1 MERNVEID
9 KISDGKRYGANDLVK
24 VGCDDC
30 RGCSACCH
38 GMGDSIVLDPM
49 DVYRLEKK
57 LGKTMEEI
65 LLAGNVAL
73 RVVDGVILPHLKM
86 TEQSDRCSFLN
97 EEGRCSIHDA
107 RPGFCRMFPLGRL
120 YEDGT
125 FSYFLQVNECPKEN
139 KTKVKV
145 RRWLDT
151 PELGKYEAF
160 TTKWHYYLK
169 EKQNAARESEDD
181 AFRQQISMNILKLF
195 YLLPYDGNT
204 DFYTEAVA
212 RSENTTKSIF
222 CGNFSSCGSP
232 PVFLYRFVGKLSCSG
247 VDQEGFPG
255 LTPPPAA
262 AENDL
267 PIFQQNFASYLYKG
281 NVGKVDQQTFSAVEK
296 TITWCKAD
304 RQVGKCAAGCKI
316 SLNGVENQSVLAGFN
331 VNQVVERQPVFLGNT
346 L

>member
-86 TEQSDRCSFLN
+86 TEQSDQCSFLN

-160 TTKWHYYLK
+160 TTEWHYYLK
-169 EKQNAARESEDD
+169 KKQNAARESEDD
-181 AFRQQISMNILKLF
+181 AFRQQISMSILKLF

-204 DFYTEAVA
+204 DFYTQFAA
-212 RSENTTKSIF
+212 RME
-222 CGNFSSCGSP
+222 
-232 PVFLYRFVGKLSCSG
+232 L
-247 VDQEGFPG
+247 
-255 LTPPPAA
+255 
-262 AENDL
+262 
-267 PIFQQNFASYLYKG
+267 
-281 NVGKVDQQTFSAVEK
+281 
-296 TITWCKAD
+296 AD
-304 RQVGKCAAGCKI
+304 
-316 SLNGVENQSVLAGFN
+316 
-331 VNQVVERQPVFLGNT
+331 T
-346 L
+346 M

>member
-1 MERNVEID
+1 
-9 KISDGKRYGANDLVK
+9 
-24 VGCDDC
+24 
-30 RGCSACCH
+30 
-38 GMGDSIVLDPM
+38 
-49 DVYRLEKK
+49 
-57 LGKTMEEI
+57 MEEI

-145 RRWLDT
+145 RRWLNT

-181 AFRQQISMNILKLF
+181 AFRQQISMNILKCFICFRMTEIQIFIHSLQ
-195 YLLPYDGNT
+195 LEWSLQQTSIKQKHILTG
-204 DFYTEAVA
+204 EAVA

-222 CGNFSSCGSP
+222 CGNFSSCGSLL
-232 PVFLYRFVGKLSCSG
+232 FFYNRFVGKLSCSG

-281 NVGKVDQQTFSAVEK
+281 NVGRLISRPFPPWKKRSLGVRQTVRSA
-296 TITWCKAD
+296 
-304 RQVGKCAAGCKI
+304 
-316 SLNGVENQSVLAGFN
+316 N
-331 VNQVVERQPVFLGNT
+331 VQRVVKSP
-346 L
+346 

>member
-38 GMGDSIVLDPM
+38 GMGDSIILDPM

-65 LLAGNVAL
+65 LLAGSVAL

-86 TEQSDRCSFLN
+86 TELSDQCSFLN

-151 PELGKYEAF
+151 PEQESFL
-160 TTKWHYYLK
+160 TKRYNKGSCPESFFNLQENSTKFPVDLK
-169 EKQNAARESEDD
+169 NRRGCRTK
-181 AFRQQISMNILKLF
+181 KTF
-195 YLLPYDGNT
+195 Y
-204 DFYTEAVA
+204 
-212 RSENTTKSIF
+212 KIH
-222 CGNFSSCGSP
+222 
-232 PVFLYRFVGKLSCSG
+232 FL
-247 VDQEGFPG
+247 
-255 LTPPPAA
+255 
-262 AENDL
+262 
-267 PIFQQNFASYLYKG
+267 
-281 NVGKVDQQTFSAVEK
+281 
-296 TITWCKAD
+296 
-304 RQVGKCAAGCKI
+304 
-316 SLNGVENQSVLAGFN
+316 
-331 VNQVVERQPVFLGNT
+331 
-346 L
+346 

>member
-181 AFRQQISMNILKLF
+181 AFRQQKMICPFFSRTSPVTCTRETWAKLISRPFPPWKK
-195 YLLPYDGNT
+195 
-204 DFYTEAVA
+204 
-212 RSENTTKSIF
+212 RSLGVRQTVRSANVQRVVKS
-222 CGNFSSCGSP
+222 P
-232 PVFLYRFVGKLSCSG
+232 
-247 VDQEGFPG
+247 
-255 LTPPPAA
+255 
-262 AENDL
+262 
-267 PIFQQNFASYLYKG
+267 
-281 NVGKVDQQTFSAVEK
+281 
-296 TITWCKAD
+296 
-304 RQVGKCAAGCKI
+304 
-316 SLNGVENQSVLAGFN
+316 
-331 VNQVVERQPVFLGNT
+331 
-346 L
+346 

>member
-30 RGCSACCH
+30 RGCSACCN

-86 TEQSDRCSFLN
+86 TEQSDQCSFLN

-139 KTKVKV
+139 KTMDGMVRGGAIFYRKYFPGKNGAADNPWRIWI
-145 RRWLDT
+145 RRWLHDFKLYH
-151 PELGKYEAF
+151 PGK
-160 TTKWHYYLK
+160 
-169 EKQNAARESEDD
+169 
-181 AFRQQISMNILKLF
+181 
-195 YLLPYDGNT
+195 
-204 DFYTEAVA
+204 
-212 RSENTTKSIF
+212 
-222 CGNFSSCGSP
+222 
-232 PVFLYRFVGKLSCSG
+232 
-247 VDQEGFPG
+247 
-255 LTPPPAA
+255 
-262 AENDL
+262 
-267 PIFQQNFASYLYKG
+267 
-281 NVGKVDQQTFSAVEK
+281 
-296 TITWCKAD
+296 
-304 RQVGKCAAGCKI
+304 
-316 SLNGVENQSVLAGFN
+316 
-331 VNQVVERQPVFLGNT
+331 
-346 L
+346 

>member
-125 FSYFLQVNECPKEN
+125 FSCNMVLDKDYSNEDDQAEPMNISVYLEGQMVDNNNIECTLQYVGRDEI
-139 KTKVKV
+139 
-145 RRWLDT
+145 
-151 PELGKYEAF
+151 YS
-160 TTKWHYYLK
+160 YYLRR
-169 EKQNAARESEDD
+169 A
-181 AFRQQISMNILKLF
+181 
-195 YLLPYDGNT
+195 
-204 DFYTEAVA
+204 TE
-212 RSENTTKSIF
+212 
-222 CGNFSSCGSP
+222 
-232 PVFLYRFVGKLSCSG
+232 
-247 VDQEGFPG
+247 
-255 LTPPPAA
+255 
-262 AENDL
+262 
-267 PIFQQNFASYLYKG
+267 
-281 NVGKVDQQTFSAVEK
+281 
-296 TITWCKAD
+296 
-304 RQVGKCAAGCKI
+304 
-316 SLNGVENQSVLAGFN
+316 
-331 VNQVVERQPVFLGNT
+331 
-346 L
+346 

>member
-1 MERNVEID
+1 
-9 KISDGKRYGANDLVK
+9 
-24 VGCDDC
+24 
-30 RGCSACCH
+30 
-38 GMGDSIVLDPM
+38 MGDSIVLDPM

-151 PELGKYEAF
+151 PELGEIRSLYDKMALLSEGKTECGAR
-160 TTKWHYYLK
+160 KRGRCIP
-169 EKQNAARESEDD
+169 AADQHEHS
-181 AFRQQISMNILKLF
+181 
-195 YLLPYDGNT
+195 
-204 DFYTEAVA
+204 EAV
-212 RSENTTKSIF
+212 
-222 CGNFSSCGSP
+222 
-232 PVFLYRFVGKLSCSG
+232 LS
-247 VDQEGFPG
+247 
-255 LTPPPAA
+255 
-262 AENDL
+262 
-267 PIFQQNFASYLYKG
+267 AS
-281 NVGKVDQQTFSAVEK
+281 V
-296 TITWCKAD
+296 
-304 RQVGKCAAGCKI
+304 
-316 SLNGVENQSVLAGFN
+316 
-331 VNQVVERQPVFLGNT
+331 
-346 L
+346 

>member
-1 MERNVEID
+1 MGHAK
-9 KISDGKRYGANDLVK
+9 KIAESLQTVYAITGYGAENSAGEQVGRAIRELQQAAVYDDALSGPSQTLSDIDGLLNDFN
-24 VGCDDC
+24 
-30 RGCSACCH
+30 REISAYL
-38 GMGDSIVLDPM
+38 SELTFSEEEYYETEKRLDEIN
-49 DVYRLEKK
+49 RLKAK
-57 LGKTMEEI
+57 YGKTMEEI

-204 DFYTEAVA
+204 DFYTQ
-212 RSENTTKSIF
+212 F
-222 CGNFSSCGSP
+222 
-232 PVFLYRFVGKLSCSG
+232 
-247 VDQEGFPG
+247 
-255 LTPPPAA
+255 
-262 AENDL
+262 
-267 PIFQQNFASYLYKG
+267 
-281 NVGKVDQQTFSAVEK
+281 
-296 TITWCKAD
+296 AD
-304 RQVGKCAAGCKI
+304 RMELAADKH
-316 SLNGVENQSVLAGFN
+316 
-331 VNQVVERQPVFLGNT
+331 
-346 L
+346 

>member
-139 KTKVKV
+139 KGQGPPLARYAGAWEIRSLYDKMA
-145 RRWLDT
+145 LLS
-151 PELGKYEAF
+151 EGKTECGAR
-160 TTKWHYYLK
+160 KRGRCIP
-169 EKQNAARESEDD
+169 AADQHEHS
-181 AFRQQISMNILKLF
+181 
-195 YLLPYDGNT
+195 
-204 DFYTEAVA
+204 EAV
-212 RSENTTKSIF
+212 
-222 CGNFSSCGSP
+222 
-232 PVFLYRFVGKLSCSG
+232 LS
-247 VDQEGFPG
+247 
-255 LTPPPAA
+255 
-262 AENDL
+262 
-267 PIFQQNFASYLYKG
+267 AS
-281 NVGKVDQQTFSAVEK
+281 V
-296 TITWCKAD
+296 
-304 RQVGKCAAGCKI
+304 
-316 SLNGVENQSVLAGFN
+316 
-331 VNQVVERQPVFLGNT
+331 
-346 L
+346 

>member
-107 RPGFCRMFPLGRL
+107 RPGFCRMFPLGRGWNIFLFPSGERMSEGEQDKGQGPPLARYAGAWEIRSL
-120 YEDGT
+120 YDKMALLSEGKT
-125 FSYFLQVNECPKEN
+125 ECGARKRGRCIP
-139 KTKVKV
+139 
-145 RRWLDT
+145 
-151 PELGKYEAF
+151 
-160 TTKWHYYLK
+160 
-169 EKQNAARESEDD
+169 AADQHEHS
-181 AFRQQISMNILKLF
+181 
-195 YLLPYDGNT
+195 
-204 DFYTEAVA
+204 EAV
-212 RSENTTKSIF
+212 
-222 CGNFSSCGSP
+222 
-232 PVFLYRFVGKLSCSG
+232 LS
-247 VDQEGFPG
+247 
-255 LTPPPAA
+255 
-262 AENDL
+262 
-267 PIFQQNFASYLYKG
+267 AS
-281 NVGKVDQQTFSAVEK
+281 V
-296 TITWCKAD
+296 
-304 RQVGKCAAGCKI
+304 
-316 SLNGVENQSVLAGFN
+316 
-331 VNQVVERQPVFLGNT
+331 
-346 L
+346 

>member
-97 EEGRCSIHDA
+97 
-107 RPGFCRMFPLGRL
+107 
-120 YEDGT
+120 
-125 FSYFLQVNECPKEN
+125 
-139 KTKVKV
+139 
-145 RRWLDT
+145 
-151 PELGKYEAF
+151 
-160 TTKWHYYLK
+160 
-169 EKQNAARESEDD
+169 AARESEAD

-204 DFYTEAVA
+204 DFYTQFAA
-212 RSENTTKSIF
+212 RME
-222 CGNFSSCGSP
+222 
-232 PVFLYRFVGKLSCSG
+232 L
-247 VDQEGFPG
+247 
-255 LTPPPAA
+255 AA
-262 AENDL
+262 D
-267 PIFQQNFASYLYKG
+267 KH
-281 NVGKVDQQTFSAVEK
+281 
-296 TITWCKAD
+296 
-304 RQVGKCAAGCKI
+304 
-316 SLNGVENQSVLAGFN
+316 
-331 VNQVVERQPVFLGNT
+331 
-346 L
+346 

>member
-120 YEDGT
+120 YE
-125 FSYFLQVNECPKEN
+125 
-139 KTKVKV
+139 
-145 RRWLDT
+145 
-151 PELGKYEAF
+151 AF

-204 DFYTEAVA
+204 DFYTQFAA
-212 RSENTTKSIF
+212 RME
-222 CGNFSSCGSP
+222 
-232 PVFLYRFVGKLSCSG
+232 L
-247 VDQEGFPG
+247 
-255 LTPPPAA
+255 AA
-262 AENDL
+262 D
-267 PIFQQNFASYLYKG
+267 KH
-281 NVGKVDQQTFSAVEK
+281 
-296 TITWCKAD
+296 
-304 RQVGKCAAGCKI
+304 
-316 SLNGVENQSVLAGFN
+316 
-331 VNQVVERQPVFLGNT
+331 
-346 L
+346 